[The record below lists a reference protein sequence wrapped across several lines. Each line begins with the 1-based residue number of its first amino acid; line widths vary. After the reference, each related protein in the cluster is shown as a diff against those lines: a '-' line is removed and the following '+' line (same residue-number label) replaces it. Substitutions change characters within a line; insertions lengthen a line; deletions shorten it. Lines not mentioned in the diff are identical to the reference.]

1 MKEKVTL
8 QDIADRSHVSKAL
21 VSRVLNNRPV
31 RVSSQKRE
39 QILKIANELDYIPS
53 GQILMATPTP
63 SLNKTIAL
71 LLPHMYGTFMSTVA
85 DSVTRHAYENGYSV
99 ILFDYRQDSA
109 LEMKYLDLCHSLNV
123 SGIIL
128 DTITN
133 ANNND
138 NYIKKMSEWGIPI
151 VYLDCYP
158 TNANVPV
165 VSSKNRQSMIRLTES
180 LILRGHK
187 NILCII
193 QDRSTFTN
201 VSMSRLN
208 GYYEAMDNHGLRG
221 YHEIIYPNRDFEQ
234 QPILSLLNSGTR
246 FSAFIIHTGSD
257 IQHFCKLI
265 HLTPYGKEIDYELAV
280 FDDFNIG
287 YHDFISET
295 NQDVYQRIIC
305 SMAQHPEQLAAKSV
319 DTLIDYIKK
328 GENYQPTQIFID
340 CDQIFPDKFKVQ
352 KEEKYV

>member
-8 QDIADRSHVSKAL
+8 QDIADRSHVSKTL

-31 RVSSQKRE
+31 RVSHQKRE
-39 QILKIANELDYIPS
+39 QILRIANELDYMPS
-53 GQILMATPTP
+53 GQILMANPTP
-63 SLNKTIAL
+63 NLSKTIAL
-71 LLPHMYGTFMSTVA
+71 LLPHMYGTFMSTMA
-85 DSVTRHAYENGYSV
+85 DNVTRHAYENGYST

-109 LEMKYLDLCHSLNV
+109 LEMKYLDLCHMLNV

-128 DTITN
+128 DSITN

-138 NYIKKMSEWGIPI
+138 KYIKKMSDWGIPI

-158 TNANVPV
+158 NNANVPV
-165 VSSKNRQSMIRLTES
+165 VSSKNRQSMLRLTES
-180 LILRGHK
+180 LIERGHK

-208 GYYEAMDNHGLRG
+208 GYYEAMDHHGLRG
-221 YHEIIYPNRDFEQ
+221 YHEIIYPNRSFEQ

-257 IQHFCKLI
+257 MEHFCKLI
-265 HLTPYGKEIDYELAV
+265 HMTAYGKEIDYELAV
-280 FDDFNIG
+280 FDDFHIG
-287 YHDFISET
+287 YNDFVSGI
-295 NQDVYQRIIC
+295 NQDVYQRIVC
-305 SMAQHPEQLAAKSV
+305 NMTQHPEQLASTSV
-319 DTLIDYIKK
+319 DMLIDYIKK
-328 GENYQPTQIFID
+328 GTNYQPVQAFID
-340 CDQIFPDKFKVQ
+340 CDQTFPNTVPE
-352 KEEKYV
+352 KEKE

>member
-31 RVSSQKRE
+31 RVSNQKRE
-39 QILKIANELDYIPS
+39 QILRIANELDYMPS
-53 GQILMATPTP
+53 GQILMANPTP

-71 LLPHMYGTFMSTVA
+71 LLPHMYGTFMSTMA
-85 DSVTRHAYENGYSV
+85 DNVTRHAYENGYSTV
-99 ILFDYRQDSA
+99 LFDYRQDSA
-109 LEMKYLDLCHSLNV
+109 LEMKYLDLCHTLNV

-128 DTITN
+128 DSITN

-138 NYIKKMSEWGIPI
+138 KYIKKMSEWGIPI

-158 TNANVPV
+158 NNADVPV
-165 VSSKNRQSMIRLTES
+165 VSSKNKQSMFRLTES
-180 LILRGHK
+180 MIARGHK
-187 NILCII
+187 NILSVI
-193 QDRSTFTN
+193 QDRSTLTN

-208 GYYEAMDNHGLRG
+208 GYYDAMDQYGLRG
-221 YHEIIYPNRDFEQ
+221 YNEIIYPNRSFEQ

-257 IQHFCKLI
+257 MEHFCKLI
-265 HLTPYGKEIDYELAV
+265 HMTAYGKEIDYELAV

-287 YHDFISET
+287 YNDFVSGI
-295 NQDVYQRIIC
+295 NQDVYQRIVC
-305 SMAQHPEQLAAKSV
+305 NMSQHPDQLASTAV
-319 DTLIDYIKK
+319 DMLIDYIKK
-328 GENYQPTQIFID
+328 GMHYHPTQTFID
-340 CDQIFPDKFKVQ
+340 CDLAFPGSAQ
-352 KEEKYV
+352 KTEKEK